1 MAKIRIV
8 TGDLIDPFDPKP
20 EDIKPHAFIHSISLL
35 NRFTGNS
42 AWPYSVGMHTL
53 ALMDYVPVHLKR
65 AALVHDWSEA
75 WFNDLASPVKFECHS
90 YKTAEKRAGLF
101 IADVMG
107 VSPRELEELDIYD
120 KRIYADERD
129 AMFPDIKE
137 MGMGDEYS
145 PLGVKPAYFQE
156 TPWRHTRSMLWVWFE
171 NAFPEWSEV
180 YHGDYPFS

>member
-53 ALMDYVPVHLKR
+53 ALMDYVPMHLKR

-145 PLGVKPAYFQE
+145 PLGVEPDYFQE
-156 TPWRHTRSMLWVWFE
+156 TPWRKTRSTLWVWFE
-171 NAFPEWSEV
+171 NAFPEWHEV
-180 YHGDYPFS
+180 YHGDYPAR